1 MGTEHEDPM
10 SDTTD
15 DNLNLKS
22 LQRELTSKNE
32 IIAAL
37 TERLEGTAD
46 QLDRLK
52 RSGVKPGD
60 AQARPLLSLAHHVE
74 KALETYTELDPE
86 DHFTRIELGIEQILE
101 MLSSGDFASP
111 SNSQAES
118 KTTSSN
124 DASSAPAS
132 KSTNSS
138 NDDDFWA
145 ATKARLLGDEAA
157 ANDQSESET
166 NESSDSVTPAGFSP
180 GQKHSQS
187 NERPRYEEPELA
199 DMPAPLVEFDD
210 PVVLLEAVTDRDS
223 YIVYLISRLRNAEA
237 AAYPPVDWSELSNA
251 PSDLVAKLVELH
263 DQLEDQLRQAQLSV
277 SLERAMLTR
286 ERAKLAQ
293 VKQHLEK
300 EVKRMGGGLG
310 ALAQEVIG
318 NKEDGDR
325 LDKFIELALRSS
337 SQD

>member
-1 MGTEHEDPM
+1 M

-15 DNLNLKS
+15 DNLILKT
-22 LQRELTSKNE
+22 LQREITSKNE

-46 QLDRLK
+46 QLDRLQ

-60 AQARPLLSLAHHVE
+60 APARPLSSLAQHVE
-74 KALETYTELDPE
+74 KALETYNELDPE

-101 MLSSGDFASP
+101 MLSSGNFASP
-111 SNSQAES
+111 ASSEAES
-118 KTTSSN
+118 KATSSN
-124 DASSAPAS
+124 VAPPA
-132 KSTNSS
+132 STNSVNPS
-138 NDDDFWA
+138 GDDDFWA
-145 ATKARLLGDEAA
+145 ATKARLLGEEVAENDEA
-157 ANDQSESET
+157 ESKGD
-166 NESSDSVTPAGFSP
+166 ESPDLVTPAEAATVQQNSQFSEQP
-180 GQKHSQS
+180 LH
-187 NERPRYEEPELA
+187 EEPELA
-199 DMPAPLVEFDD
+199 EMPAPVVEFDD

-310 ALAQEVIG
+310 PFAQEVIG
-318 NKEDGDR
+318 SKEDGDR
-325 LDKFIELALRSS
+325 LDKFIEIALRSS
-337 SQD
+337 SNE